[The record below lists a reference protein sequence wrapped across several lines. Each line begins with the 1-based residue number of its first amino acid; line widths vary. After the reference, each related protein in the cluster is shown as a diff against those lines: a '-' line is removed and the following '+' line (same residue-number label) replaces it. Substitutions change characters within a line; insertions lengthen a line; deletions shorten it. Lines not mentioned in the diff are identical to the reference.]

1 MNHDGKGKVKSLKI
15 MLQNIVAILTIINWL
30 LAIADKIKSYKD

>member
-1 MNHDGKGKVKSLKI
+1 MNHDGKGKVRFLII
-15 MLQNIVAILTIINWL
+15 MLQDIIAILTIVNLL